1 VRTRLGVLPLA
12 LALAG
17 PASAAP
23 PLTLVSTTTTRDSG
37 LLDHL
42 LPRFEA
48 ESGISVRVI
57 SVGTGQALAL
67 GRRGDADVLL
77 VHDRASED
85 AFVAEGFALA
95 RRDVMYNDFVLVG
108 PAADP
113 AGVAHAARIR
123 PQASSSPVAASSH
136 AARIRSEAASSPV
149 AASRAG
155 LADASAAL
163 ARIAKTQAAF
173 VSRGDES
180 GTHQA
185 ELRLWQQAG
194 FDPRAASGTW
204 YRETGSGMG
213 PTLATANELAAYTL
227 TDRGTW
233 LAFRRR
239 GALVL
244 FVEGGAALRN
254 AYGVLVVN
262 PARHPHVQVEQA
274 TRFADWI
281 TSAAGREA
289 IESFRIDGE
298 VAFHA
303 AP

>member
-1 VRTRLGVLPLA
+1 MRPLLACAVLLLA
-12 LALAG
+12 PAPGAG
-17 PASAAP
+17 ADPAV
-23 PLTLVSTTTTRDSG
+23 LTLVSTTTTRDSG
-37 LLDHL
+37 LLDTL

-48 ESGISVRVI
+48 ETGIRLRVI

-67 GRRGDADVLL
+67 GRHGDADVLL
-77 VHDRASED
+77 VHDRASEE
-85 AFVAEGFALA
+85 AFVAEGEATL

-113 AGVAHAARIR
+113 AGVR
-123 PQASSSPVAASSH
+123 
-136 AARIRSEAASSPV
+136 
-149 AASRAG
+149 G
-155 LADASAAL
+155 LAEASAAL
-163 ARIAKTQAAF
+163 ARIAKSRAAF
-173 VSRGDES
+173 VSRGDDS
-180 GTHQA
+180 GTHKA

-194 FDPRAASGTW
+194 LDPRAASGTW

-213 PTLATANELAAYTL
+213 ATLATASELAAYTL

-233 LAFRRR
+233 LAYRRR

-244 FVEGGAALRN
+244 FVEGGPELRN

-262 PARHPHVQVEQA
+262 PARHPHVQVELA

-281 TSAAGREA
+281 TSAAGRSA

-298 VAFHA
+298 VVFHA
-303 AP
+303 AIAP

>member
-1 VRTRLGVLPLA
+1 MRRRLGLVALG

-17 PASAAP
+17 AAAAEP
-23 PLTLVSTTTTRDSG
+23 PTLTLVSTTTTRDSG

-42 LPRFEA
+42 LPRFER
-48 ESGISVRVI
+48 ETGIAVRAI
-57 SVGTGQALAL
+57 SVGTGEALAL
-67 GRRGDADVLL
+67 GRHGDADVLL

-85 AFVAEGFALA
+85 AFLAEGHATL

-113 AGVAHAARIR
+113 AGVR
-123 PQASSSPVAASSH
+123 
-136 AARIRSEAASSPV
+136 
-149 AASRAG
+149 G
-155 LADASAAL
+155 LANASAAL
-163 ARIAKTQAAF
+163 ARIAGQRAAF

-180 GTHQA
+180 GTHRA
-185 ELRLWQQAG
+185 EQRLWQAAG
-194 FDPRAASGTW
+194 SDPRAASGTW

-213 PTLATANELAAYTL
+213 ATLTTANELSAYTL

-233 LAFRRR
+233 LAFRRS

-244 FVEGGAALRN
+244 LLEGGPGLRN
-254 AYGVLVVN
+254 DYGVLVVN
-262 PARHPHVQVEQA
+262 PARHPHVQVELA

-281 TSAAGREA
+281 TSPAGQAA

-298 VAFHA
+298 VVFRPWTPRPATR
-303 AP
+303 

>member
-1 VRTRLGVLPLA
+1 MRRRLVCAVLILT
-12 LALAG
+12 LAG
-17 PASAAP
+17 GAAAEPAA
-23 PLTLVSTTTTRDSG
+23 LTLVSTTTTRDSG

-42 LPRFEA
+42 LPRFER
-48 ESGISVRVI
+48 ETGIEVRVI

-85 AFVAEGFALA
+85 AFLAEGFALS

-113 AGVAHAARIR
+113 AGVR
-123 PQASSSPVAASSH
+123 
-136 AARIRSEAASSPV
+136 
-149 AASRAG
+149 G
-155 LADASAAL
+155 FADAAAAL
-163 ARIAKTQAAF
+163 GRIAQAKAAF

-194 FDPRAASGTW
+194 IDPRAASGTW

-213 PTLATANELAAYTL
+213 ATLATANELAAYTL

-239 GALVL
+239 SGLVL

-281 TSAAGREA
+281 TSPAGRAA

-298 VAFHA
+298 LAFH
-303 AP
+303 PWPPPGP

>member
-1 VRTRLGVLPLA
+1 MTGRLVCAALT

-17 PASAAP
+17 GATAEPAA
-23 PLTLVSTTTTRDSG
+23 LTLVSTTTTRDSG

-48 ESGISVRVI
+48 ETGIAVRVI

-85 AFVAEGFALA
+85 AFLAEGFALS

-108 PAADP
+108 PPADP
-113 AGVAHAARIR
+113 AGVR
-123 PQASSSPVAASSH
+123 
-136 AARIRSEAASSPV
+136 
-149 AASRAG
+149 G
-155 LADASAAL
+155 LAEASAAL
-163 ARIAKTQAAF
+163 ARIAARQSGF

-213 PTLATANELAAYTL
+213 ATLATANELAAYTL

-239 GALVL
+239 GALAL

-281 TSAAGREA
+281 TSPAGRAA

-303 AP
+303 AAP

>member
-85 AFVAEGFALA
+85 AFVAEGFALF

-113 AGVAHAARIR
+113 AQLR
-123 PQASSSPVAASSH
+123 
-136 AARIRSEAASSPV
+136 
-149 AASRAG
+149 G
-155 LADASAAL
+155 LRDASAAL
-163 ARIAKTQAAF
+163 ARIAERRAAF

-180 GTHQA
+180 GTHKA
-185 ELRLWQQAG
+185 ELRLWRQAG
-194 FDPRAASGTW
+194 IDPRAASGTW

-213 PTLATANELAAYTL
+213 ATLTTANELTAYTL

-233 LAFRRR
+233 LASRRR
-239 GALVL
+239 GGMVL

-303 AP
+303 AAP

>member
-1 VRTRLGVLPLA
+1 VNTRLGALRLA
-12 LALAG
+12 LVLALAG

-48 ESGISVRVI
+48 ETGIALRVI

-85 AFVAEGFALA
+85 AFVAEGFALS

-108 PAADP
+108 PTADP
-113 AGVAHAARIR
+113 AGMR
-123 PQASSSPVAASSH
+123 
-136 AARIRSEAASSPV
+136 
-149 AASRAG
+149 G

-163 ARIAKTQAAF
+163 ARIAKARAAF
-173 VSRGDES
+173 VSRGDDS
-180 GTHQA
+180 GTHNA

-194 FDPRAASGTW
+194 VDPRAASGTW

-213 PTLATANELAAYTL
+213 ATLATANELAAYTL

-233 LAFRRR
+233 LAYRRR

-244 FVEGGAALRN
+244 FVEGGVALRN

-262 PARHPHVQVEQA
+262 PARHPHVQAELA
-274 TRFADWI
+274 TRFSDWI
-281 TSAAGREA
+281 TSAAGRAA

-298 VAFHA
+298 QAFHTVH
-303 AP
+303 

>member
-1 VRTRLGVLPLA
+1 MRTRLGVLPLA

-85 AFVAEGFALA
+85 AFVAEGLALF

-113 AGVAHAARIR
+113 AQLR
-123 PQASSSPVAASSH
+123 
-136 AARIRSEAASSPV
+136 
-149 AASRAG
+149 G
-155 LADASAAL
+155 LRDASAAL
-163 ARIAKTQAAF
+163 ARIAERRAAF

-180 GTHQA
+180 GTHKA
-185 ELRLWQQAG
+185 ELRLWRQAG
-194 FDPRAASGTW
+194 IDPRAASGTW

-213 PTLATANELAAYTL
+213 ATLTTANELTAYTL

-233 LAFRRR
+233 LASRRR
-239 GALVL
+239 GGLVL
-244 FVEGGAALRN
+244 FVEAGAALRN

-262 PARHPHVQVEQA
+262 PARHPHVQAELA

-281 TSAAGREA
+281 TSPAGKAA